1 MHPARSLGP
10 GPSTCLGP
18 TRTQPWRGPEPGIQ
32 TPDLNLTLTLSPTYV
47 TPLEIQVQ
55 DVHHDPHDHDCGV
68 SCLETDSKTNR
79 QTDRQTDRQ
88 THRPLNIDNNRERKC
103 ADTIGTVPVPWAGYI

>member
-55 DVHHDPHDHDCGV
+55 DVHHDPMTMIVVCHV
-68 SCLETDSKTNR
+68 SKPTAR
-79 QTDRQTDRQ
+79 QTDR
-88 THRPLNIDNNRERKC
+88 
-103 ADTIGTVPVPWAGYI
+103 

>member
-18 TRTQPWRGPEPGIQ
+18 TRTHPWRGPEPGIQ

-47 TPLEIQVQ
+47 TPLETQVQ
-55 DVHHDPHDHDCGV
+55 DGQHDPHDLDCGV

-79 QTDRQTDRQ
+79 QTDRQTDQ
-88 THRPLNIDNNRERKC
+88 
-103 ADTIGTVPVPWAGYI
+103 